1 MKIQPDD
8 CLLTIEEAA
17 KLLTLSPATLRTYCS
32 NGKIPRVKVLDETRI
47 LKSDAERLIR
57 YGRSEVRAD
66 AFTARRGQS
75 L

>member
-1 MKIQPDD
+1 MKLQPDD
-8 CLLTIEEAA
+8 ILLTIEEAA
-17 KLLTLSPATLRTYCS
+17 ALLTLSPKTVRSYCS
-32 NGKIPRVKVLDETRI
+32 LGKIPRVKIFDETRI
-47 LKSDAERLIR
+47 LKRDAEALIY